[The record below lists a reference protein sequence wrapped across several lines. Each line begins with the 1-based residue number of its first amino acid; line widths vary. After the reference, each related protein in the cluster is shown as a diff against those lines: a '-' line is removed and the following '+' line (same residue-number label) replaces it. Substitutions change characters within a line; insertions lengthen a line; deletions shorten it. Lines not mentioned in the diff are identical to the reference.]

1 MINADSLEVEVS
13 SIGTIEGEVS
23 SANSIEG
30 ELNNTTITADIK
42 LQEKSVTPSTSQQN
56 VVFDSGYNGLSKV
69 VVNAVDSSIDSDIK
83 ASNIKTGVNI
93 LGVTGTLKEYVSPK
107 LQSKSATPKTTAQTI
122 NADSSYDGL
131 SSVSISAVDNSIDSN
146 IKAGNIK
153 SGVSILGITGTLS
166 AYTEPSLQNKTITPS
181 TSKQTISADA
191 SYDGLGTVT
200 VNAVTSSI
208 DSDIKATNIRKGI
221 DILGITGTME
231 EYVAPKLQEKTVSP
245 STSSQSVTPDSSYDG
260 LSKVTVNAMA
270 TTTQATPSISVSS
283 SGLITASSTQTA
295 GYVSAGTKSST
306 KQLTTK
312 GATTYTP
319 NTSNQTISSG
329 TYLTGTQTIK
339 GDSNLVASNIK
350 KNVSIFGVTGTL
362 EEGTTEDLTSEF
374 NQYETYL
381 GTQETTIDNIITA
394 LQGKTSGGGGSGVNP
409 NEFLASFLN
418 DTLEVIDNEFVTSTH
433 SYCIC
438 NKSKLKMLRLS
449 GLTTLAGYAVSSC
462 TALHT
467 AEFDILTKM
476 VGVSFNG
483 CTALEKLI
491 LRSSTMCSL
500 ANASALARTKIESGT
515 GYIYV
520 PDNLVDSY
528 KGATNWSTYANQIKG
543 LSEL

>member
-394 LQGKTSGGGGSGVNP
+394 LQGKTSGGGGSIETVTFTVQ
-409 NEFLASFLN
+409 EASSQNYNQNLTIHAQVFENGNITTKQYTLPSQGTI
-418 DTLEVIDNEFVTSTH
+418 TLENVVVGATMSISSQEFWDVGNYAIDSVTCSN
-433 SYCIC
+433 SP
-438 NKSKLKMLRLS
+438 
-449 GLTTLAGYAVSSC
+449 
-462 TALHT
+462 
-467 AEFDILTKM
+467 IL
-476 VGVSFNG
+476 FA
-483 CTALEKLI
+483 CDP
-491 LRSSTMCSL
+491 
-500 ANASALARTKIESGT
+500 
-515 GYIYV
+515 IYV
-520 PDNLVDSY
+520 IQIGANETGCRVELYSY
-528 KGATNWSTYANQIKG
+528 W
-543 LSEL
+543 